1 MRHGAAALVTGDSLG
16 QVSSQTL
23 ENLTTIGAAAERL
36 PLFRP
41 LLTMDKGEIID
52 IARPLGTYP
61 ISIIP
66 DQDCCSLFVPRHP
79 VIKSRIEDVERMEA
93 ELPVQEP
100 GRRGG
105 GGRRG
110 ARVPLAGGRCAA
122 NEGTGGRGALTFPK
136 SEHISANHP
145 SCPLTGLWGSQ

>member
-1 MRHGAAALVTGDSLG
+1 M
-16 QVSSQTL
+16 SSQTL

-79 VIKSRIEDVERMEA
+79 VIRSRIQDVERMEA
-93 ELPVQEP
+93 ELPVQELVDEALAGVEERVYHWP
-100 GRRGG
+100 EASAPKSREQAA
-105 GGRRG
+105 G
-110 ARVPLAGGRCAA
+110 AR
-122 NEGTGGRGALTFPK
+122 
-136 SEHISANHP
+136 
-145 SCPLTGLWGSQ
+145 